1 MEALPRHQCL
11 IYDGSPA
18 RYLSRLAGLVR
29 KKLEMNVR
37 CLYLNSP
44 PMVAGMR
51 SYLAAAGV
59 DAEREIG
66 LGNLTLT
73 SSQDHL
79 IDGSFIVERMLSTL
93 ENAVG
98 EALNRGHKGLWASG
112 DITWEFG
119 GTNDFSKLLEYEW
132 GLEELFRR
140 EPALCGI
147 CQYHTDTLPSEA
159 GADALH
165 AHEGFLSM
173 KLFRA

>member
-1 MEALPRHQCL
+1 
-11 IYDGSPA
+11 
-18 RYLSRLAGLVR
+18 
-29 KKLEMNVR
+29 
-37 CLYLNSP
+37 
-44 PMVAGMR
+44 
-51 SYLAAAGV
+51 
-59 DAEREIG
+59 
-66 LGNLTLT
+66 
-73 SSQDHL
+73 
-79 IDGSFIVERMLSTL
+79 MLSTL

-98 EALNRGHKGLWASG
+98 EAMNRGHKGLWASG

>member
-1 MEALPRHQCL
+1 
-11 IYDGSPA
+11 
-18 RYLSRLAGLVR
+18 
-29 KKLEMNVR
+29 
-37 CLYLNSP
+37 
-44 PMVAGMR
+44 
-51 SYLAAAGV
+51 
-59 DAEREIG
+59 
-66 LGNLTLT
+66 
-73 SSQDHL
+73 
-79 IDGSFIVERMLSTL
+79 MLSTL

-159 GADALH
+159 VADALH

>member
-1 MEALPRHQCL
+1 MEAFPRHQCL

-66 LGNLTLT
+66 LG
-73 SSQDHL
+73 S
-79 IDGSFIVERMLSTL
+79 
-93 ENAVG
+93 
-98 EALNRGHKGLWASG
+98 
-112 DITWEFG
+112 
-119 GTNDFSKLLEYEW
+119 
-132 GLEELFRR
+132 
-140 EPALCGI
+140 
-147 CQYHTDTLPSEA
+147 LPV
-159 GADALH
+159 
-165 AHEGFLSM
+165 
-173 KLFRA
+173 RII